1 MIIVITLGEA
11 KNESI
16 ISLFLTI
23 FGVIS
28 AVVFAGD
35 DAVIIISPDRLG
47 LGWMLCMY
55 YLRGQLFAVGGR
67 WIQNVM
73 QQRWRP
79 IAFDRSG

>member
-47 LGWMLCMY
+47 LG
-55 YLRGQLFAVGGR
+55 
-67 WIQNVM
+67 
-73 QQRWRP
+73 
-79 IAFDRSG
+79 